1 MQSIRI
7 TSRPIIIIEKTER
20 NVHRGINPL
29 PPPQKHHPHLS
40 CQAAPL
46 HWQTVQAP
54 RLPPPLFRQ
63 SPFYIGF
70 SRIPPTKKSDF
81 SVNHQ
86 NIKCF
91 HP

>member
-54 RLPPPLFRQ
+54 HPPPFLGNPPSILVFRE
-63 SPFYIGF
+63 SP
-70 SRIPPTKKSDF
+70 PPKNQIF
-81 SVNHQ
+81 Q
-86 NIKCF
+86 
-91 HP
+91 